1 MLETESSEQNRSY
14 MAQQER
20 FKKFY
25 KRSILDRLNILGQEN
40 PHLGTIGSLPESIAD
55 QMIENYIYSYQL
67 PLGVAVNFTINQIDY
82 QIPMAVEEPSV
93 IAAASNAAKQFDN
106 IETTYTNRIITG
118 QVVLYELTHLATA
131 KRVILEE
138 KESLLEIARKASVS
152 MVRRGG
158 GPLDI
163 RFETFSSSNE
173 AYLTVYLDFNP
184 CEAMGANAINTC
196 LEALAPE
203 LEYLTGGRA
212 LMSILSNYSDQSIA
226 TARVEQSID
235 GLADNPTEAE
245 DLAYRLMLASDYA
258 HIDSYRATTHN
269 KGIMNGIDAVAIAT
283 GNDWRA
289 IEASVHAYATKE
301 GRYQSMS
308 TWTYDKEQR
317 ILIGELSLPI
327 PVGTVGGTLAIHPGA
342 QWSHRLLKEPTASQL
357 AQIIVAVGLMQ
368 NFAAIKALVTSG
380 IQAGHMKMQAR
391 SLALQAGASLG
402 EVDALVELLKKAPS
416 INSQIARD
424 LLNQLRKN
432 G

>member
-1 MLETESSEQNRSY
+1 
-14 MAQQER
+14 MAQQKR
-20 FKKFY
+20 FTKFY
-25 KRSILDRLNILGQEN
+25 KRSISDRLNLLSQEN
-40 PHLGTIGSLPESIAD
+40 PDLGTIDSLPELIAD
-55 QMIENYIYSYQL
+55 QMVENYIFSYQL

-93 IAAASNAAKQFDN
+93 IAAASNAAKHFDN
-106 IETTYTNRIITG
+106 IETTYTDRIITG
-118 QVVLYELTHLATA
+118 QVVLYGLTDLVEAEEA
-131 KRVILEE
+131 ILEA
-138 KESLLEIARKASVS
+138 KEALMETARQASLS

-173 AYLTVYLDFNP
+173 SYLTVYLDFNP

-196 LEALAPE
+196 LEALAPD
-203 LEYLTGGRA
+203 LESLTGGRA

-235 GLADNPTEAE
+235 GLADNPIEAE

-258 HIDSYRATTHN
+258 HIDPYRATTHN

-289 IEASVHAYATKE
+289 IEASAHAYATKE

-308 TWTYDKEQR
+308 NWTYDKER
-317 ILIGELSLPI
+317 RVLIGELSLPI

-342 QWSHRLLKEPTASQL
+342 QWSHSLLKEPTAAQL

-380 IQAGHMKMQAR
+380 IQAGHMQMQAR

-416 INSQIARD
+416 MNSQVAKD
-424 LLNQLRKN
+424 LLNQLREN
-432 G
+432 S